1 MLDGWKEEVQNRRRI
16 LEYYSFFSGI
26 HANNLIF
33 VTAWTA
39 SRAGLS
45 TNFPK

>member
-1 MLDGWKEEVQNRRRI
+1 MAGKRKSKTGEEFWSTIVF
-16 LEYYSFFSGI
+16 LSGI